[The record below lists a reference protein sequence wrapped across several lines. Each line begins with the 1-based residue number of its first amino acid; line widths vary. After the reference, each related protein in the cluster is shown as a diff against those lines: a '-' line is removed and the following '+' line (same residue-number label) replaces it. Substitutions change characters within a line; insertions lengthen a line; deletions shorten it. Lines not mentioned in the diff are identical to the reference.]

1 MQKTFEGRTVLVTGH
16 TGFKGSWL
24 AIWLREMGA
33 EVIGYSLAPP
43 TTPNNF
49 ELTGLSKKIMHIEG
63 DVRDYAHLKKVV
75 EEMQPEIVFHLAA
88 QALVI
93 PSYANPRET
102 FESNASGTVNMLEAA
117 RESPFIKAM
126 VMITTDKCYENKEW
140 IWGYRENDP
149 LGGSDPYSASKAMA
163 EIAISSYRKSFF
175 SKNGPLVA
183 SARAGNVIGGGDFAE
198 HRILPDTMKALMD
211 SRPIEIRNPQSIR
224 PWMHVLDPL
233 KGYLQL
239 AACLLEKG
247 KDYAQAWNFG
257 PMEHQAIDVKTLVVK
272 AIDQWGSGEWISIK
286 EEREP
291 KSEMPVLRLNWD
303 KAANL
308 MGWYPSYNWE
318 DALCQTVEWFK
329 AYNTYIQNGSSV
341 DFYQLCANQIE
352 EYLSTK
358 AMETR

>member
-1 MQKTFEGRTVLVTGH
+1 MRKIFEGKTVLVTGH

-24 AIWLREMGA
+24 SIWLRELGA
-33 EVIGYSLAPP
+33 KVVGYSLLPP
-43 TTPNNF
+43 TSPSNF
-49 ELTGLSKKIMHIEG
+49 ELTELSKKIMHVEG
-63 DVRDYAHLKKVV
+63 DVRDYNHLKKVFDEV
-75 EEMQPEIVFHLAA
+75 QPEIVFHLAA

-93 PSYANPRET
+93 PSYINPQET
-102 FESNASGTVNMLEAA
+102 FESNVSGTVNVLELA
-117 RESPFIKAM
+117 RERSFIKAM

-175 SKNGPLVA
+175 SKKGPLVA

-211 SRPIEIRNPQSIR
+211 SRPIIIRNPQSVR

-247 KDYAQAWNFG
+247 SAYAQAWNFG
-257 PMEHQAIDVKTLVVK
+257 PIEYQAVDVKTLVIK
-272 AIDQWGSGEWISIK
+272 AIDCWGSGEWIQHQ
-286 EEREP
+286 EEDP
-291 KSEMPVLRLNWD
+291 KPEMPVLRLNWD

-308 MGWYPSYNWE
+308 MGWHPTYSWE
-318 DALCQTVEWFK
+318 EALCQTIEWFK
-329 AYNTYIQNGSSV
+329 AYKAHIQNPGSI
-341 DFYQLCANQIE
+341 DFYQVCANQIRD
-352 EYLSTK
+352 YQGLK
-358 AMETR
+358 AVLTQ